1 MMQQLWLVTVPNNKD
16 SPDRT
21 FETLRLNVPN
31 CKLYRFEIPNLV
43 VGTLDS
49 LITLSDDLT
58 KINSQVEV
66 KCILII
72 IYLRDIVS
80 WNISVNCLP
89 QFIE

>member
-1 MMQQLWLVTVPNNKD
+1 MQQLWLVTIPNNKD
-16 SPDRT
+16 SSEAT
-21 FETLRLNVPN
+21 FEKLRSNVQS

-66 KCILII
+66 
-72 IYLRDIVS
+72 Y
-80 WNISVNCLP
+80 
-89 QFIE
+89 